1 MAEPIT
7 LRIITPE
14 RIVLDERTEAVQVPA
29 LDGSMGIL
37 ARHAPLVAAL
47 GAGELTYTKDGS
59 KRTMFVAGG
68 FVEVRNDTVRV
79 VSDASEPPGDI
90 DVERAVSAGERARE
104 RLHQRKTEHDEDV
117 FDVARAEGSLR
128 RAMMRQFV
136 ANRARQ

>member
-14 RIVLDERTEAVQVPA
+14 SIVLDESAESVQVTA

-37 ARHAPLVAAL
+37 ARHAPMVAAL

-59 KRTMFVAGG
+59 KRAMFVAGG

-79 VSDASEPPGDI
+79 VSDASELPGDI
-90 DVERAVSAGERARE
+90 DVERAVGAAERARE
-104 RLHQRKTEHDEDV
+104 RLQRRKAERDDEV

-128 RAMMRQFV
+128 RALMRQFM